1 MKKIVTI
8 FSLVLI
14 AMSSA
19 MAAGDGRDT
28 LYVVK
33 KDTVVQFL
41 NEFEQDPL
49 SWEKWAPTSP
59 TRWGFIA
66 RVGYNI
72 GATAPLPI
80 PAEIRGIKG
89 FAPRGGVHFGIE
101 GYKMIGPR
109 WGLVLGMY
117 ASWEGFYTKAD
128 VMNYYMEISMDG
140 NKMKGWFTGCNET
153 NVETF
158 GLNIPVMATFRMG
171 PRWNVS
177 MGPYFSFW
185 FKKDFHGSV
194 YAADPGTFGKEHVG
208 YLRVNDTQNNPGPVG
223 EKIEFGVDPDTG
235 KKTTATYDFS
245 ESMRTFTCG
254 IELVFDWKAMKHLNV
269 FGKLNWG
276 LMGAFPDDFEPV
288 QFPMYP
294 IHGTFGVA
302 YRY

>member
-41 NEFEQDPL
+41 NEFEQDPP

-128 VMNYYMEISMDG
+128 VMNYYMEISIGTD
-140 NKMKGWFTGCNET
+140 KMKGWFTGCNET

-158 GLNIPVMATFRMG
+158 GLSIPVMATFRMG

-194 YAADPGTFGKEHVG
+194 YAADKGVFDENNAIG
-208 YLRVNDTQNNPGPVG
+208 YLRVNDDKNPGPIG
-223 EKIEFGVDPDTG
+223 QKIDFAPNSDTD
-235 KKTTATYDFS
+235 KKKTATYDFS

>member
-1 MKKIVTI
+1 MCFALCGITSVMGA
-8 FSLVLI
+8 V
-14 AMSSA
+14 
-19 MAAGDGRDT
+19 GEPDT
-28 LYVVK
+28 VYMVR

-41 NEFEQDPL
+41 NEFEQDPP
-49 SWEKWAPTSP
+49 SWDKWAPTSP

-89 FAPRGGVHFGIE
+89 FAPRGGVHFGME
-101 GYKMIGPR
+101 GYKMMGPR
-109 WGLVLGMY
+109 WGLVLGLY

-158 GLNIPVMATFRMG
+158 GLTIPVMATFRMG

-185 FKKDFHGSV
+185 LKKDFHGSV
-194 YAADPGTFGKEHVG
+194 HATDPGTFGNEMVG
-208 YLRVNDTQNNPGPVG
+208 YLRVNDAPNNPGPIG
-223 EKIEFGVDPDTG
+223 ERIEFGVGPDG
-235 KKTTATYDFS
+235 QMTTATYDFS

-276 LMGAFPDDFEPV
+276 LMGAFPGDFEPV

>member
-1 MKKIVTI
+1 MCFALCGITSVMGA
-8 FSLVLI
+8 V
-14 AMSSA
+14 
-19 MAAGDGRDT
+19 GEPDT
-28 LYVVK
+28 VYVVR

-41 NEFEQDPL
+41 NEFEQDPP
-49 SWEKWAPTSP
+49 SWDKWAPTSP

-89 FAPRGGVHFGIE
+89 FAPRGGVHFGME
-101 GYKMIGPR
+101 GYKMMGPR
-109 WGLVLGMY
+109 WGLVLGLY

-158 GLNIPVMATFRMG
+158 GLTIPVMATFRMG

-177 MGPYFSFW
+177 MGPYFGFW
-185 FKKDFHGSV
+185 LKKDFHGSV
-194 YAADPGTFGKEHVG
+194 HAADPGTFGDEMVG
-208 YLRVNDTQNNPGPVG
+208 YLRVNDAPNNPGPIG
-223 EKIEFGVDPDTG
+223 ERIEFGVGPDG
-235 KKTTATYDFS
+235 QMTTATYDFS

>member
-41 NEFEQDPL
+41 NEFEQDPP

-117 ASWEGFYTKAD
+117 ASWEGFYTKAN
-128 VMNYYMEISMDG
+128 VMNYYMEITIGTD
-140 NKMKGWFTGCNET
+140 KMKGWFTGCNET

-158 GLNIPVMATFRMG
+158 GLSIPVMATFRMG

-194 YAADPGTFGKEHVG
+194 YAADKGVFDNDKAIG
-208 YLRVNDTQNNPGPVG
+208 YLRVNDDKNPGPIG
-223 EKIEFGVDPDTG
+223 QKIDFAPDSDAD

>member
-1 MKKIVTI
+1 MKKITTI
-8 FSLVLI
+8 LCFALCGITSVMG
-14 AMSSA
+14 AV
-19 MAAGDGRDT
+19 GEPDT
-28 LYVVK
+28 VYVVR

-41 NEFEQDPL
+41 NEFEQDPP
-49 SWEKWAPTSP
+49 SWDKWAPTSP

-89 FAPRGGVHFGIE
+89 FAPRGGVHFGME
-101 GYKMIGPR
+101 GYKMMGPR
-109 WGLVLGMY
+109 WGLVLGLY

-158 GLNIPVMATFRMG
+158 GLTIPVMATFRMG

-177 MGPYFSFW
+177 MGPYFGFW
-185 FKKDFHGSV
+185 LKKDFHGSV
-194 YAADPGTFGKEHVG
+194 HAADPGTFGNEMVG
-208 YLRVNDTQNNPGPVG
+208 YLRVNDAPNNPGPIG
-223 EKIEFGVDPDTG
+223 ERIEFGVGPDG
-235 KKTTATYDFS
+235 QMTTATYDFS

>member
-41 NEFEQDPL
+41 NEFEQDPP

-128 VMNYYMEISMDG
+128 VMNYYMEISIGTD
-140 NKMKGWFTGCNET
+140 KMKGWFTGCNET

-185 FKKDFHGSV
+185 FKKDFRGSV
-194 YAADPGTFGKEHVG
+194 YAADKGVFGDEEIG
-208 YLRVNDTQNNPGPVG
+208 YLRVNDDKNPGPIG
-223 EKIEFGVDPDTG
+223 QKIDFD